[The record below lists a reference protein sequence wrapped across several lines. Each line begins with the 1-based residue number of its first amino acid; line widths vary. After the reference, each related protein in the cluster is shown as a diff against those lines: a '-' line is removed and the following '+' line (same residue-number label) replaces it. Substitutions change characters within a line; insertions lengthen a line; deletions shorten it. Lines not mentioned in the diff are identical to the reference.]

1 MKTDA
6 EIQHDVLAELKWEPH
21 LKSAEVGVAVKNGI
35 VTLSGHVETFVEKK
49 IAEKAAKRVA
59 GVKIVA
65 EDIQVGISP
74 DAKKSDTEIAEA
86 ILSALNWHSGVREEK
101 IKISVEDGNVRLEGE
116 VDWDY
121 ERNNAGVAVEHIAGV
136 RSVLNLITIKPQVSA
151 PDIKEKITAALVRSA
166 TIDASKITV
175 AAQGTKITL
184 SGRVR
189 SHAEKEDAER
199 IAWAAPGITTVDN
212 NIEVALP
219 SYAYAE

>member
-1 MKTDA
+1 M
-6 EIQHDVLAELKWEPH
+6 
-21 LKSAEVGVAVKNGI
+21 
-35 VTLSGHVETFVEKK
+35 
-49 IAEKAAKRVA
+49 
-59 GVKIVA
+59 
-65 EDIQVGISP
+65 
-74 DAKKSDTEIAEA
+74 
-86 ILSALNWHSGVREEK
+86 
-101 IKISVEDGNVRLEGE
+101 RLEGE

-151 PDIKEKITAALVRSA
+151 PDIKEKISAALVRSA
-166 TIDASKITV
+166 TIDASKINV